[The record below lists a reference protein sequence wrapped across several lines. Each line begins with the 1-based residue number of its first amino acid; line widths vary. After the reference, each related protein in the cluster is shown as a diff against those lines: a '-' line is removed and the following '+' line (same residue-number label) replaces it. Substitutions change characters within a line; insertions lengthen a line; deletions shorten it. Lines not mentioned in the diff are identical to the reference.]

1 MKSTRDYRIEIRLNK
16 TEYDMLCNKVDK
28 SGLDLSKYIRKLIIG
43 QRILSIPLDNDY
55 FIKMYESV
63 QRCISALTRW
73 EWKYKTNEKIN
84 TDEVLFLFREIY
96 NMLIEIHDKYS
107 YNEWKN
113 KDEADRVWDDY
124 THYLSEYNKAKE
136 ENYE

>member
-16 TEYDMLCNKVDK
+16 AEYDIICNKVDK
-28 SGLDLSKYIRKLIIG
+28 SGLDLSKYIRRLIIG

-55 FIKMYESV
+55 FIKMYEYV

-73 EWKYKTNEKIN
+73 EWRNKTNEKVN
-84 TDEVLFLFREIY
+84 TDEVQFLFREIY

-107 YNEWKN
+107 YNEWKD

-124 THYLSEYNKAKE
+124 TRYLNEYNKAKE

>member
-16 TEYDMLCNKVDK
+16 TEYDILCNKVEK
-28 SGLDLSKYIRKLIIG
+28 SGLDLSKYIRRLIIG
-43 QRILSIPLDNDY
+43 QRILRIPLDNDY

-73 EWKYKTNEKIN
+73 KWRNKTNEKVN
-84 TDEVLFLFREIY
+84 TDEVQFLFREIY

-107 YNEWKN
+107 YNEWKD
-113 KDEADRVWDDY
+113 KDEVDRVWDDY
-124 THYLSEYNKAKE
+124 TRYLSKYNKAKE

>member
-43 QRILSIPLDNDY
+43 QRILSIPLDNYY

-73 EWKYKTNEKIN
+73 EWKYKTNEKVN

-113 KDEADRVWDDY
+113 KDEAVRVWDDY
-124 THYLSEYNKAKE
+124 TRYLSEYNKTKE

>member
-1 MKSTRDYRIEIRLNK
+1 MKNTRDYRIEIRLNK

-43 QRILSIPLDNDY
+43 QRILSIPLDNYY

-73 EWKYKTNEKIN
+73 EWKYKTNEKVN
-84 TDEVLFLFREIY
+84 TDEFLFLFREIY

-113 KDEADRVWDDY
+113 KDEAVRVWDDY
-124 THYLSEYNKAKE
+124 TRYLSEYNKTKE

>member
-1 MKSTRDYRIEIRLNK
+1 MKNTRNYRIEIRLNK
-16 TEYDMLCNKVDK
+16 TEYDILLVKVEK
-28 SGLDLSKYIRKLIIG
+28 SGLDLSKYIRRLIIG

-63 QRCISALTRW
+63 QRCIGALTRW
-73 EWKYKTNEKIN
+73 EWRYKTNEKVN
-84 TDEVLFLFREIY
+84 TDEVQFLFREIY

-107 YNEWKN
+107 YNKWKD

-124 THYLSEYNKAKE
+124 TRYLSEYNKAKE

>member
-1 MKSTRDYRIEIRLNK
+1 MKNTRDYRIEIRLNK

-43 QRILSIPLDNDY
+43 QRILSIPLDNYY

-73 EWKYKTNEKIN
+73 ESKYKTNEKVN

-113 KDEADRVWDDY
+113 KDEAVRVWDDY
-124 THYLSEYNKAKE
+124 TRYLSEYNKTKE